1 MSDRLFLYLTD
12 NPAVPLWWHLGQQ
25 PLSGDWA
32 ALGQWLSQH
41 PEARA
46 RPCTVLLPPTLAT
59 QLLVAIPGTQRDKAL
74 QALPFALEEWAM
86 DDPERLRIALGERPA
101 APGRWPVVLMDAER
115 AAEIER
121 HLAAITLRP
130 QAMIAVAAALPPPE
144 AQAWRVFALPHS
156 LHYCVLTS
164 ALESFAFSP
173 AAGEPP
179 QRALTALAATSEPAP
194 TAIDGALSAG
204 DDPTESARTTTQAE
218 APWPKIWQDT
228 LSTRTPPSLVAP
240 QGAASVQHWRR
251 RWAQVA
257 GVGLVLIGLN
267 LLLSGLHTWQANRE
281 IQALNQQITA
291 NFHAALPQVTRL
303 VNARVQL
310 QQALD
315 AQNSPQDTGF
325 LGLLAQ
331 FSRAFSAA
339 QAADASLT
347 ITALRYEHGALT
359 LDLTATQYS
368 SLDSLQ
374 RQLKAQ
380 DGLRLETRDAGIVNG
395 IAKMQLQL
403 TAAA

>member
-12 NPAVPLWWHLGQQ
+12 NPATPLWWHSGRQ
-25 PLSGDWA
+25 PRSGDWS
-32 ALGQWLSQH
+32 ALGQWLAQH

-46 RPCTVLLPPTLAT
+46 RACTVLLPPTLAT
-59 QLLVAIPGTQRDKAL
+59 RLLVSIPGTQRDKAL

-86 DDPERLRIALGERPA
+86 DDPERLRIALGDRPV
-101 APGRWPVVLMDAER
+101 APGRWPVLLMETER
-115 AAEIER
+115 AAEIEQ
-121 HLAAITLRP
+121 HLAAVNLRP
-130 QAMIAVAAALPPPE
+130 QAMIAVAAALPAPQ

-164 ALESFAFSP
+164 AHESFAFSP
-173 AAGEPP
+173 ADGEPP
-179 QRALTALAATSEPAP
+179 ARALAALAATSEPAP
-194 TAIDGALSAG
+194 TAIEGALRTG
-204 DDPTESARTTTQAE
+204 DDPSESPPETPAE
-218 APWPKIWQDT
+218 DQWPTLWQDT
-228 LSTRTPPSLVAP
+228 LIARTPPSLIAP
-240 QGAASVQHWRR
+240 QGAASARHWCR
-251 RWAQVA
+251 RWVQVA
-257 GVGLVLIGLN
+257 VAGLILVALN
-267 LLLSGLHTWQANRE
+267 LLQSGLQTWQANRQ
-281 IQALNQQITA
+281 IQALNQQIA
-291 NFHAALPQVTRL
+291 ADFHAALPQVTRL

-315 AQNSPQDTGF
+315 AQNSPQETDF

-331 FSRAFSAA
+331 FSRAFTAA

-347 ITALRYEHGALT
+347 ITALRYEQGALT

-395 IAKMQLQL
+395 IAKMQLKL